1 MTLNDRIADFLRS
14 AKGGRY
20 CDECVLKEV
29 GADLVGARDE
39 TARIKNLR
47 REFSVN
53 RGICTRCQASKDR
66 LLSISEDL
74 PYSFKLEPNEDG
86 AGRRYCWIIYQG
98 NRVIANSAQSFAT
111 KREATVEAERRV
123 AIMMARRKA
132 VL

>member
-1 MTLNDRIADFLRS
+1 MDLKEKIAEFLRS

-29 GADLVGARDE
+29 GADLVDAREE
-39 TARIKNLR
+39 TASLRNLSR
-47 REFSVN
+47 GFSVE
-53 RGICTRCQASKDR
+53 RGVCIRCQASKDR

-86 AGRRYCWIIYQG
+86 EGRRYCWSIYQG
-98 NRVIANSAQSFAT
+98 KRVIANSAQSYAT

-123 AIMMARRKA
+123 AMMMARRKA
-132 VL
+132 VP